1 MPSVTSAGGAGGAE
15 DGPCAQTD
23 PVCTAVDSDC
33 VAIVDNRGKDVFAMR
48 LSQVVVA
55 LPDAFK
61 SDTTEGLLV
70 NDAFGLN
77 LPECRLNGGGTINM
91 IVEIDRS
98 SQQGRAGVAK
108 YVSDPHDGYDFVNE
122 NIQGFPVQP
131 VLFDATLGDDGS
143 FEAELGAITLPLYV
157 NQDGS
162 DVILVPLREGRL
174 YEVQLSDDQN
184 CIGSYNA
191 FGLDPNNGCY
201 PDEND
206 GVYAFLNGGKAE
218 GFVTLEDAESVV
230 INAFNGFLNETL
242 CARLANGMG
251 NFIEGSNPKRCR
263 RNNNGE
269 ILFPGDWCAA
279 TNAPWT
285 PGCADAV
292 RFSFQFAA
300 SGVQVN
306 N

>member
-1 MPSVTSAGGAGGAE
+1 MPSVTSAGGAGGE
-15 DGPCAQTD
+15 EIGPCAQTD
-23 PVCTAVDSDC
+23 PACTMVDSDC
-33 VAIVDNRGKDVFAMR
+33 VALVDNRDKDVFAMR

-70 NDAFGLN
+70 NDAFGIN
-77 LPECRLNGGGTINM
+77 LSECRLNGGGTINL
-91 IVEIDRS
+91 IVEIDRTS
-98 SQQGRAGVAK
+98 NQGRAGVAK
-108 YVSDPHDGYDFVNE
+108 YVADPRDGYDFVNE
-122 NIQGFPVQP
+122 MIQGFTVEP
-131 VLFDATLGDDGS
+131 VLFDGS
-143 FEAELGAITLPLYV
+143 LDAEGNFEAALGAITLPLYV

-162 DVILVPLREGRL
+162 DVILVPMREGRL
-174 YEVQLSDDQN
+174 YDVKLSEDQN

-191 FGLDPNNGCY
+191 FGLDPNNGCF

-206 GVYAFLNGGKAE
+206 GIYAFLNGGKAE
-218 GFVTLEDAESVV
+218 GYVTLEDAESVV
-230 INAFNGFLNETL
+230 INAFNGFVNETL
-242 CARLANGMG
+242 CARLATGMG
-251 NFIEGSNPKRCR
+251 NFIEGDDPKRCR
-263 RNNNGE
+263 RNANGD

-292 RFSFQFAA
+292 RFSFQFAGSA
-300 SGVQVN
+300 VKVN